1 MAKKSSRPATSTA
14 PVAPAA
20 NETPA
25 ATATQDAPAP
35 STLATDGTVQSP
47 APVSLANQLIALH
60 GDLSALVARLN
71 ECKTTDEL
79 AETQKAIFDCEGN
92 IEAKRKEIE
101 AEKEEAA
108 RIARIDDLYVYFASE
123 VGTRENKFAPLAKLS
138 NADAWEMLTKWSRL
152 VNSERM
158 DKPDFSKLPG
168 CTTPDDATD
177 EQKKGAKVARA
188 CALQRVQDFNKPT
201 LGLFRLNTDA
211 RASRFAGETTEKR
224 TERVL
229 KSGKV
234 IIGQNIRT
242 AYEVPSAC
250 GYAFTTRG

>member
-1 MAKKSSRPATSTA
+1 MARKSSRLATPSA

-35 STLATDGTVQSP
+35 STLATDGTMQAP
-47 APVSLANQLIALH
+47 APETPAAPV
-60 GDLSALVARLN
+60 
-71 ECKTTDEL
+71 KTPE
-79 AETQKAIFDCEGN
+79 QV
-92 IEAKRKEIE
+92 E
-101 AEKEEAA
+101 AEKKEAA
-108 RIARIDDLYVYFASE
+108 RIARIDALYVAFSGE

-138 NADAWEMLTKWSRL
+138 QADAWEMLAKWSRY

-177 EQKKGAKVARA
+177 SQKKGAKVARA
-188 CALQRVQDFNKPT
+188 NALQRVQDFNKPT
-201 LGLFRLNTDA
+201 LGLFRLSTDA